1 MKAVS
6 IFNHVIGPV
15 MRGPSSSHTAGV
27 FHIGAMALLR
37 AAGPA
42 ACRGVALLA
51 LLAATGCNSPYPEAE
66 EGQSILYTTFTEE
79 PRHLDPA
86 QAYPFD
92 DVVMMSNVLEPPL
105 EFHYLKRPYALA
117 PLTAADIPR
126 PEPRKV
132 VFQGKTVEG
141 IVYTVRLAPRIRYQD
156 HPCFVEANRRLTEND
171 VRNVRTVWDIQ
182 PAATRELAAGDYV
195 YAIRRLADPRLACP
209 ILSVLADYLLGMRE
223 YQESLRLALER
234 ERLARQAAAGRFYN
248 QEQDERYNPIRL
260 DDAGAADS
268 FPFVREVDPYTFE
281 VVLRHPYPQILYWMA
296 MPFFSPVPP
305 EAVEFF
311 DQRVLLERSIVFDKN
326 LVGTGPYVLREFDPT
341 NQIVF
346 ERNSNFRDER
356 YPDLPKPAEGDAQGR
371 RAYDEM
377 ASAGML
383 EDVGRRLPMADR
395 VVMRL
400 EKELIPLW
408 NKFQQGYYDVLTITS
423 DVFNQAV
430 TLTIRGDLSLSD
442 EMAARGIRLVT
453 SYPCHTYYLGFNMD
467 DAVVGGYAP
476 EQRKLRQAISMAFD
490 SEEEIAIFAN
500 GQGIPAQGPIPLG
513 IFGHREGR
521 EGINPVVYRWDEKR
535 QGAVRRPLE
544 EAKRLLAEA
553 GYPNGFGPGGQR
565 LVIRFA
571 ATEPTPESR
580 TLLTFFKKQFDKLGI
595 GLDIQVTDFNRF
607 QEKVLSGNF
616 QALAWGWIA
625 DYPDPETF
633 LALLYGPNGKVAS
646 GGENVTN
653 YRSERFDALFV
664 RMRSMENTPERL
676 AIIDE
681 MVGILREDAPW
692 IFRYEPMTMELY
704 HGWLKNAYPHA
715 VALNKAKYRRID
727 AAARTA
733 YRREHNRPEWWPV
746 IGLMG
751 ALLLASL
758 PALRAA
764 ARCLREA

>member
-1 MKAVS
+1 
-6 IFNHVIGPV
+6 
-15 MRGPSSSHTAGV
+15 
-27 FHIGAMALLR
+27 MALLR
-37 AAGPA
+37 AAVPA
-42 ACRGVALLA
+42 ARRGAALLA
-51 LLAATGCNSPYPEAE
+51 LLAAAGCNSPYPEAD

-92 DVVMMSNVLEPPL
+92 DVVMMSHVLEPPL
-105 EFHYLKRPYALA
+105 QFHYLKRPYALA

-132 VFQGKTVEG
+132 VFQGETVEG
-141 IVYTVRLAPRIRYQD
+141 IVYTVRLAPGIRYQD
-156 HPCFVEANRRLTEND
+156 HPCFVEANRHLAGQD
-171 VRNVRTVWDIQ
+171 VRSARTVWDIQ
-182 PAATRELAAGDYV
+182 PAATRALAAGDYV

-209 ILSVLADYLLGMRE
+209 IYSVLADHLLGMRE
-223 YQESLRLALER
+223 YQESLQGRLDR
-234 ERLARQAAAGRFYN
+234 ERSARQAAAGPFYN

-260 DDAGAADS
+260 DYAGAADA
-268 FPFVREVDPYTFE
+268 FPFVREIDPHTFE
-281 VVLRHPYPQILYWMA
+281 VVLGHPYPQILYWMA

-305 EAVEFF
+305 EAIEFF

-346 ERNSNFRDER
+346 QRNPNFRDER
-356 YPDLPKPAEGDAQGR
+356 YPDLPQPAEGDEQGR

-383 EDVGRRLPMADR
+383 EDAGRRLPMVDR
-395 VVMRL
+395 VVLRL
-400 EKELIPLW
+400 EKELIPRW
-408 NKFQQGYYDVLTITS
+408 NKFQQGYYDVLLITS
-423 DVFNQAV
+423 DVFDQAV
-430 TLTIRGDLSLSD
+430 TLTSRGDASLSD
-442 EMAARGIRLVT
+442 EMAARGVRLVT
-453 SYPCHTYYLGFNMD
+453 SYPCQTSYLGFNMAD
-467 DAVVGGYAP
+467 SIVGGYAP

-535 QGAVRRPLE
+535 QCAVRRPLE

-553 GYPNGFGPGGQR
+553 GYPNGFGPDGQR
-565 LVIRFA
+565 LVVRFA
-571 ATEPTPESR
+571 TTEPTPESR
-580 TLLTFFKKQFDKLGI
+580 TLLAFFKKQFDKLGI

-607 QEKVLSGNF
+607 QEKVRSGNF

-633 LALLYGPNGKVAS
+633 LSLFYGPNGKVAS
-646 GGENVTN
+646 GGENVAN
-653 YRSERFDALFV
+653 YRRERFDALFV
-664 RMRSMENTPERL
+664 RMRNLENTPERL

-681 MVGILREDAPW
+681 MVGLLREDAPW
-692 IFRYEPMTMELY
+692 IFRYEPLTLELY
-704 HGWLKNAYPHA
+704 HGWLKSAYPHA
-715 VALNKAKYRRID
+715 VALNKVKYRRID

-733 YRREHNRPEWWPV
+733 YRREYNRPEWWPV
-746 IGLMG
+746 LGFLGL
-751 ALLLASL
+751 LVLVSL
-758 PALRAA
+758 PAARAA
-764 ARCLREA
+764 ARRLREA